1 MKAKVY
7 IARGSDGTFDATMEY
22 NKAIPFGLLGQGKT
36 AKEAIEDFYN
46 SYEEAKQMLAEEGKE
61 CPDVDFEFYNDVPS
75 FLQQY
80 AFILTLAGLVKVTG
94 VSQTILSHYI
104 SGYRH
109 PSPKTVKKI
118 EEGIKNFSQELS
130 SVKFA

>member
-80 AFILTLAGLVKVTG
+80 AFILTLAGLEKVTG
-94 VSQTILSHYI
+94 VSQTILTTTSAA
-104 SGYRH
+104 
-109 PSPKTVKKI
+109 T
-118 EEGIKNFSQELS
+118 GILPRRP
-130 SVKFA
+130 

>member
-1 MKAKVY
+1 MKAKVF
-7 IARGSDGTFDATMEY
+7 IARGSDGTYDATMEY

-36 AKEAIEDFYN
+36 VKDAIDDFYN
-46 SYEEAKQMLAEEGKE
+46 SFEEAKQMLVDEGKE
-61 CPDVDFEFYNDVPS
+61 CPEIEFEFYNDVPS

-80 AFILTLAGLVKVTG
+80 AFILTLAGLEKVTG
-94 VSQTILSHYI
+94 VSQAILSHYI

-118 EEGIKNFSQELS
+118 EDGIKRFSQDLS